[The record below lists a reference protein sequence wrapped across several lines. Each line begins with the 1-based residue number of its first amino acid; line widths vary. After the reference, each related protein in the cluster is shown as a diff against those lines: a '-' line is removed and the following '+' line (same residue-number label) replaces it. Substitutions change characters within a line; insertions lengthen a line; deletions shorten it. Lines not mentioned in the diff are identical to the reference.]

1 MYMSADPQRRQ
12 IHKTRYCLTYDNQ
25 YFEIDVY
32 PFWHDKAIMEIE
44 VREEDTEI
52 RFPDE
57 IKVIREVT
65 GEPEYKNAALAML

>member
-1 MYMSADPQRRQ
+1 
-12 IHKTRYCLTYDNQ
+12 
-25 YFEIDVY
+25 
-32 PFWHDKAIMEIE
+32 MEIE

-57 IKVIREVT
+57 IRVIREVT